1 MAETRGPMS
10 ATGQQRRISRARNI
24 SASPPTSDMTADIN
38 LRRSGPEAVGYTQNK
53 THFCDRYHARLLVV
67 NASSGYRQRAEWP
80 AQEHVMRNRWIGPIC
95 AGGGALI
102 GVAVGDWFNV
112 SLIVGM
118 LLTGACAGIGA
129 LIGSALAAAKAS
141 GG

>member
-1 MAETRGPMS
+1 MS
-10 ATGQQRRISRARNI
+10 ALPPLATKGRASQI
-24 SASPPTSDMTADIN
+24 GSD
-38 LRRSGPEAVGYTQNK
+38 GPEAVGYTQNK